1 MIIART
7 ASKLMFATNATI
19 IFILLNLELVNKDQ
33 EIYNVLCIA
42 VIAVT
47 RVNVNSAIMDSS
59 FNQEDFVLQEL
70 ILHNGVKLD
79 FIKICVNYV
88 NKIILLELLINV

>member
-70 ILHNGVKLD
+70 ILQNGVKLD

>member
-42 VIAVT
+42 VIAVI

-70 ILHNGVKLD
+70 IHQNGVKLD

-88 NKIILLELLINV
+88 NKIILLESLIYV